1 MEATLATK
9 ANIKGAMME
18 EAKARN
24 GRASRKDG
32 INQLFMFQNGKCVEG
47 LTGEL
52 DVSSRLLP
60 TF

>member
-1 MEATLATK
+1 
-9 ANIKGAMME
+9 MME
-18 EAKARN
+18 EAKVRK

-52 DVSSRLLP
+52 DVSSRVLP